1 MHVQTLHEHSLLTQV
16 LRESGTMARLMATPP
31 RETSPEVVDAWRDL
45 RERHARVSCALDRS
59 LQDAHQLTTSEFDV
73 LEFLAT
79 APKDHDQQRMQDL
92 ADAVHLSQSAVSRLV
107 GRLEEQELLTRSICT
122 ADRRGINACLT
133 DAGRKRYEAARPTHR
148 RILGELF
155 VG

>member
-1 MHVQTLHEHSLLTQV
+1 MMRSHME
-16 LRESGTMARLMATPP
+16 TPSS
-31 RETSPEVVDAWRDL
+31 TCSPETVDAWREL
-45 RERHARVSCALDRS
+45 RERHARVSCALDKS
-59 LQDAHQLTTSEFDV
+59 LQDEHHLTTSEFDV

-79 APKDHDQQRMQDL
+79 APKDRDQQRMQDL

-107 GRLEEQELLTRSICT
+107 GRLEERELITRSICSQ
-122 ADRRGINACLT
+122 DRRGINACLT
-133 DAGRKRYEAARPTHR
+133 DAGRSRYDEALPTHR